1 LTTGTPPSIAQFHPP
16 MVAVKAMTTLRE
28 RERSMCSPRNTDR
41 PREIPIAALD
51 KAQTDKPPEHRLA
64 IEIYEPCG
72 L

>member
-1 LTTGTPPSIAQFHPP
+1 

-51 KAQTDKPPEHRLA
+51 KAQTDKPTEDRLA